1 MSQHHLRHR
10 TDRLIAV
17 LSAVA
22 FFTLLAIAQHQD
34 ATDDAAARAHVQ
46 AQARG
51 EAK

>member
-1 MSQHHLRHR
+1 MSNHELTRR

-46 AQARG
+46 QQARG
-51 EAK
+51 DAK